1 MIDVF
6 VIVISF
12 VSGAADVNSNWGE
25 KSGHFGAMLHF
36 SAKLLAVIVICRKT
50 TITAVQREREN
61 TFWTRKKGNKIG
73 VFEE

>member
-12 VSGAADVNSNWGE
+12 VSGAADVNSNWRE